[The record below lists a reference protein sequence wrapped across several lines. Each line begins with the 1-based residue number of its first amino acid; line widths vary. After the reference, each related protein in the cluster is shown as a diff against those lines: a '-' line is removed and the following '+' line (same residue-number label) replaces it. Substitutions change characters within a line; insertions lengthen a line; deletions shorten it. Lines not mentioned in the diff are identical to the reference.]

1 MVAAREAS
9 TGHQHIVLSLDRLRG
24 CDDNVAHSSPR
35 PRLATVLPMSRPAR
49 VIEHRINGRL
59 YRIEVSEVSRQWRAR
74 VVNQFGGPTALMP
87 FYGDTAEAAAGDLSG
102 WLARVHKT
110 PQEATAK

>member
-1 MVAAREAS
+1 
-9 TGHQHIVLSLDRLRG
+9 
-24 CDDNVAHSSPR
+24 
-35 PRLATVLPMSRPAR
+35 MSRTAR

-87 FYGDTAEAAAGDLSG
+87 FYGATAEAAAGDLSG
-102 WLARVHKT
+102 WLARVHKV